1 VPHHDGSGV
10 SDHERELAAEQANA
24 NAKPDDDAVTDAPES
39 ATSYGPPPQPIDKRL
54 TGRIRP
60 EWKSNNGQ
68 P

>member
-1 VPHHDGSGV
+1 MMQR
-10 SDHERELAAEQANA
+10 ERELEQANV
-24 NAKPDDDAVTDAPES
+24 NAAETTDDAEAAVAPEISDAP
-39 ATSYGPPPQPIDKRL
+39 PPKVVDKRL